1 MTAQTVNNI
10 AGEYTVY
17 FEAAGVLW
25 FVLYLRRKLK
35 AGEAGP
41 PLEAHGGD
49 ANEEE
54 RKIAEESTSFRRAA

>member
-1 MTAQTVNNI
+1 MPAVNNV

-25 FVLYLRRKLK
+25 FVRYLRRKLK

-41 PLEAHGGD
+41 PLEAHAD
-49 ANEEE
+49 ATNEEE
-54 RKIAEESTSFRRAA
+54 RKIAEERTSLRRVA